1 METPDDNGVIKI
13 HHKLYNIKMKL
24 KSLFVTVCLMLV
36 ALTVNAQGM
45 EFMPEGSLFKDAVAK
60 ATKENK
66 MIFLDCYTSWCGP
79 CKAMAANVFPAK
91 EVGDYMNPRFVS
103 IKIDMEKGEGPELN
117 RKFQVS
123 AYPTMI
129 IFNSRGEEIG
139 RIVGGGGAAQFIERV
154 KEKSVDTGM
163 ADLDKRFDNGER
175 NLDFL
180 LSYVQTLGATYK
192 RDRANDV
199 AEALLEGKTETFASD
214 SVLASVF
221 MKYIVNPFCPAFIA
235 VAKNPAPLM
244 ATIGR
249 PQIVQAKISQVFM
262 TYPRSIIIEKDGT
275 ATMDEALFGRYLDL
289 LKECGME
296 GMYNNQRLST
306 YMTLAEK
313 QQNWKSYVNCLT
325 EFLADP
331 NLDMSDL
338 DLCKK
343 STPIMKECKD
353 QSLRTATKMLIDQRL
368 SDLSSGKREPQTRA
382 GNMIISGPVD
392 RILNMLSE
400 GLSKPWTEN
409 PKQQ

>member
-1 METPDDNGVIKI
+1 
-13 HHKLYNIKMKL
+13 MKL
-24 KSLFVTVCLMLV
+24 KSLFVTVCLTLV

-129 IFNSRGEEIG
+129 IFNSRGDEIG

-180 LSYVQTLGATYK
+180 LSYVQTLGVTYK

-199 AEALLEGKTETFASD
+199 AEAILEGKTETFASD

-275 ATMDEALFGRYLDL
+275 ATMDEALFSRYLDL

-313 QQNWKSYVNCLT
+313 QQNWKSYVNYLT

-343 STPIMKECKD
+343 ATPIMKECKD
-353 QSLRTATKMLIDQRL
+353 QNLRTATKMLIDQRL
-368 SDLSSGKREPQTRA
+368 SDLNTGKREPQTRA

-409 PKQQ
+409 PQQQ